1 MKLLGRIG
9 TNRYSHKARLAEV
22 LFQDQHHPIHI
33 LVVETNIMV
42 MDMGMDMV
50 MVGHLTLLAIA
61 IVEDQVTGVDKL
73 GTTEETIG
81 IKEQAQ
87 RQGKDTT
94 PTLYK

>member
-1 MKLLGRIG
+1 M
-9 TNRYSHKARLAEV
+9 NRYSHKARLAEV

-42 MDMGMDMV
+42 MDMV

>member
-1 MKLLGRIG
+1 M
-9 TNRYSHKARLAEV
+9 NRYSHKARLPEV
-22 LFQDQHHPIHI
+22 LFKDLHHPIHI
-33 LVVETNIMV
+33 LLVETNI
-42 MDMGMDMV
+42 MV

-61 IVEDQVTGVDKL
+61 IVEDQVTGVDKP

-81 IKEQAQ
+81 IPKEQAQ

>member
-9 TNRYSHKARLAEV
+9 MNRYSHKARLPEV
-22 LFQDQHHPIHI
+22 LFKDLHHPIHI

-42 MDMGMDMV
+42 MVMDMV

-61 IVEDQVTGVDKL
+61 IVEDQVTGVDKP

-81 IKEQAQ
+81 IPKEQAQ